1 MRKNKKKRVKIPGL
15 SISVYETIKNVDL
28 ELYIQLVE
36 KARESITEPRNKEI
50 LFGSNK
56 ILNKFVEKI

>member
-1 MRKNKKKRVKIPGL
+1 M

-36 KARESITEPRNKEI
+36 KARGSITEPRKKEI
-50 LFGSNK
+50 LFESNK
-56 ILNKFVEKI
+56 ILNKFVEKYR

>member
-1 MRKNKKKRVKIPGL
+1 LRKNKKKRVKIPGL

-36 KARESITEPRNKEI
+36 KARGSITEPRNKEI
-50 LFGSNK
+50 LFRSNK